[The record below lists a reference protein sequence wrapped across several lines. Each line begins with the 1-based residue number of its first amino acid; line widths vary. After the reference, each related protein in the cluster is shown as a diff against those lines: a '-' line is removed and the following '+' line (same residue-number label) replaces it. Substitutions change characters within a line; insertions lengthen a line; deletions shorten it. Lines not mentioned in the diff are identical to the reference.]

1 MPNNSHTQQA
11 LAADSNFISRLR
23 SNVSNVAWQVI
34 GEAADVEFHD
44 EREKFARTV
53 IGQIDFYARQFAP
66 WLVERPNL
74 IQFETSYNFEAG
86 AVVTA
91 AGDPDI
97 QSQLMSDWNE
107 IGGIPAPVVQQPPI
121 IAPQGL
127 ARADVMPIVPPLTP
141 TPPSDGNPLDR

>member
-1 MPNNSHTQQA
+1 MANNSQTQQA
-11 LAADSNFISRLR
+11 LAADLKFQARLR
-23 SNVSNVAWQVI
+23 SNIANVAWQVI
-34 GEAADVEFHD
+34 GESEDVEYHD

-53 IGQIDFYARQFAP
+53 INQLEFHARQFAP

-74 IQFETSYNFEAG
+74 VQFETSYNFEAA

-107 IGGIPAPVVQQPPI
+107 IGGIPAPVPALPPI
-121 IAPQGL
+121 INPGAAL
-127 ARADVMPIVPPLTP
+127 PPLA
-141 TPPSDGNPLDR
+141 PPPVGTNR